1 MKKLLFV
8 ILTIALFVGI
18 SSCTSTTTNQTEK
31 ALEKLYECAIND
43 DEGGF
48 IKCCNDFNKWFNGL
62 SGEEQ
67 LEVYD
72 LITIWMDINGP
83 KMIPILD
90 MSRDP
95 NIFKRVERGP
105 LPL

>member
-18 SSCTSTTTNQTEK
+18 SSCTSTTNRTEK

-62 SGEEQ
+62 SLEEQ
-67 LEVYD
+67 IKVHELT
-72 LITIWMDINGP
+72 LIWMYSNTP
-83 KMIPILD
+83 KLIAIKD
-90 MSRDP
+90 MSCDH
-95 NIFKRVERGP
+95 NIFERVERGP

>member
-18 SSCTSTTTNQTEK
+18 SSCTSTTNRTEK

-48 IKCCNDFNKWFNGL
+48 IKCCNDYNKWFNGL
-62 SGEEQ
+62 SLEEQ
-67 LEVYD
+67 IKALD
-72 LITIWMDINGP
+72 LITIWIESNIH
-83 KMIPILD
+83 KVIAISD
-90 MSRDP
+90 MSSDP
-95 NIFKRVERGP
+95 NIFERVERGP
-105 LPL
+105 LPI